1 MAPIAVIVEKDA
13 HEYSKQSS
21 VKLRMFE
28 KMRSKKH
35 ERDERRSANVAGVGG
50 LRFVFVALIYKPRG
64 SMILPIGHLYL
75 FENDLSFIKTIT

>member
-1 MAPIAVIVEKDA
+1 MNTQNKAALSYEC
-13 HEYSKQSS
+13 
-21 VKLRMFE
+21 LR

>member
-28 KMRSKKH
+28 KNAEQK
-35 ERDERRSANVAGVGG
+35 A
-50 LRFVFVALIYKPRG
+50 
-64 SMILPIGHLYL
+64 
-75 FENDLSFIKTIT
+75 